1 MSATSPTLQKNATG
15 GNGTAK
21 AVPPTANG
29 NGNANANGSISSFF
43 KKPGTSAS
51 AAAAGKP
58 SGKAKAVARPSVPQ
72 RPSGAAMP
80 GDSQLFCKAPP
91 FEPPML
97 DKLFL
102 RTDDAT
108 QVLTSDIRNA
118 QTKILPVVL
127 NIDGDDE
134 PGWKDHVALL
144 LKQDDRIFI
153 VTEAPAQTRNH
164 ATAAVVVSKP
174 MSSDETACAFSR
186 MRAWSPGHAAA
197 ANPQIASI
205 LWRAKAEFKRFDWE
219 VCNTHDISSLLAA
232 ADKHHDVVSVP
243 LPPAPAHVRLDFDQ
257 LTIDNADDKEALK
270 KAAST
275 WSDKA
280 VHWTPPEGGTPSHP
294 IRPHDPRATEL
305 GCRADLLRA
314 VTTTVRAPNLSDV
327 KAAFPGNALADG
339 IVALCA
345 ASKPSSNGK
354 SVASAPAD
362 DDDDEEE
369 SATRALFAPPKPPPA
384 KPKKGGKGKGSMMDP
399 ASFVHGARGIRDGD
413 EHDSGSDED
422 DEYGE
427 EEEEEAEKGFIAS
440 DDDVD
445 EAGST
450 ASAEEARAK
459 RLSNKRKERWER
471 NVISP
476 IIEDEEARKATGK
489 GKKDKKA
496 KKAKLVESD
505 SESGSDDDE
514 DDDDSSS
521 GDEESGSG
529 SNSGSSSEDD
539 DEDDEIVKHKKDASD
554 AEDVHT
560 DDDDDIVETNKAVKA
575 ASSRLTK
582 LSDLGKKKK
591 ADAPPAAVAQ
601 PPSKKS
607 KPAPPAAA
615 APARP
620 SLAKGL
626 AARQAF
632 HEADPDARAAA
643 PAAKEST
650 GGERDRAQQRGKRVG
665 FCTDFDE
672 MHKRATALLDSER
685 SILHLP
691 GNGGINLDRAFKD
704 AKGAMHQLPDNNYI
718 ANWHEVTRTLLEV
731 TSTVLKVV
739 EVADASNEQRK
750 KHDNANAELGAVTTH
765 ALQRVVP
772 QIEELQKTISL
783 ASTQMNTLVGAGAGM
798 AARIAAAVAK
808 KATSEGK

>member
-1 MSATSPTLQKNATG
+1 
-15 GNGTAK
+15 
-21 AVPPTANG
+21 
-29 NGNANANGSISSFF
+29 
-43 KKPGTSAS
+43 
-51 AAAAGKP
+51 
-58 SGKAKAVARPSVPQ
+58 
-72 RPSGAAMP
+72 
-80 GDSQLFCKAPP
+80 
-91 FEPPML
+91 ML

-127 NIDGDDE
+127 NIEGDDE

-174 MSSDETACAFSR
+174 MSSDEAACAFSR

-219 VCNTHDISSLLAA
+219 VCNTHDISSLLSA

-257 LTIDNADDKEALK
+257 LPIDNADDKEALK

-294 IRPHDPRATEL
+294 IRPHDPRAAEL

-314 VTTTVRAPNLSDV
+314 VTTTVRAPNLGDV

-384 KPKKGGKGKGSMMDP
+384 KPKKGGKGKGGMIDP

-413 EHDSGSDED
+413 DCDSGSDED
-422 DEYGE
+422 DGYGE
-427 EEEEEAEKGFIAS
+427 EEEEEAEKDFIAS

-450 ASAEEARAK
+450 ASAEEARGK

-476 IIEDEEARKATGK
+476 TVEGEEEARKATGK
-489 GKKDKKA
+489 GKGKKA
-496 KKAKLVESD
+496 KKVKLVESD

-514 DDDDSSS
+514 DDDSSS
-521 GDEESGSG
+521 GNEESGSG

-539 DEDDEIVKHKKDASD
+539 DDDDDEIVKHKKDASD

-560 DDDDDIVETNKAVKA
+560 DDDDDIVETAKAGKP

-591 ADAPPAAVAQ
+591 ADAPPPAAAQ
-601 PPSKKS
+601 PPSKKT

-615 APARP
+615 APAPAPPAAAAPPRP

-626 AARQAF
+626 AARQAA
-632 HEADPDARAAA
+632 HESDLDARAAP
-643 PAAKEST
+643 PAAKESA
-650 GGERDRAQQRGKRVG
+650 GGDRDRAQQRGKRVG
-665 FCTDFDE
+665 FCTTFDE
-672 MHKRATALLDSER
+672 MHQRATALLDSER

-691 GNGGINLDRAFKD
+691 SNGGINLDRAFKD
-704 AKGAMHQLPDNNYI
+704 AEGAMHQLPDNNYI
-718 ANWHEVTRTLLEV
+718 VNWHEVTRTLLEV